1 MTAPIDNLLGRLD
14 KVRQVKP
21 QTWTACCPAHDD
33 KSPSLKVSEA
43 EDGRVLVKC
52 WAGCTAAQIVGA
64 VGLEL
69 RDLFVSTGK
78 PAARRGPSQAA
89 LLHEKLICRIGD
101 RLLARGVEF
110 DADDLARYEL
120 ARQRLGV
127 S

>member
-1 MTAPIDNLLGRLD
+1 MTTPIDTLLGRLD

-21 QTWTACCPAHDD
+21 NTWMACCPAHDD

-52 WAGCTAAQIVGA
+52 WAGCTTEQVVGA
-64 VGLEL
+64 AGLEL

-78 PAARRGPSQAA
+78 SVARRGPSRRA
-89 LLHEKLICRIGD
+89 LLHEKMICRVGD
-101 RLLARGVEF
+101 ALLAEGKEL
-110 DADDLARYEL
+110 DAVDRARYEL

-127 S
+127 R